1 MRTQSWEKRFRKF
14 CVITR
19 DSNGDRDTPAGGD
32 TMIFRLAI
40 DFALTWRYSWQVEKG
55 WTNASPL
62 HPIPFVIVEDP
73 RP

>member
-1 MRTQSWEKRFRKF
+1 
-14 CVITR
+14 
-19 DSNGDRDTPAGGD
+19 
-32 TMIFRLAI
+32 MIFRLAI